1 MSSNKR
7 VSILVGIIGLLII
20 LLSGSIGYIF
30 ANIESKNTS
39 STNTNSIENS
49 KVLKEIEEL
58 KVLYDT
64 KIADKTIS
72 FTEMQI
78 QKDSIQNLVSY
89 STFKSSISLNTL
101 KFSEVLDVEE
111 LVFLDSILA
120 KI

>member
-7 VSILVGIIGLLII
+7 LSILVGIIGLLII

-39 STNTNSIENS
+39 SSTSNTSENF
-49 KVLKEIEEL
+49 KVLKEIEDL

-78 QKDSIQNLVSY
+78 QKPKRSR
-89 STFKSSISLNTL
+89 FKL
-101 KFSEVLDVEE
+101 KKNQE
-111 LVFLDSILA
+111 
-120 KI
+120 